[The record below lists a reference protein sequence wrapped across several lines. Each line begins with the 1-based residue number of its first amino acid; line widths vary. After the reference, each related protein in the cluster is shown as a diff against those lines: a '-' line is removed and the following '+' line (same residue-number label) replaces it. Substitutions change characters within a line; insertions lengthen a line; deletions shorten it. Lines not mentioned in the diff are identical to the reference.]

1 MVKMADPVTLWPDL
15 LITLPTTHYVTNSE
29 DMTMLQ
35 ILIRSQVR
43 IVVTSQAPHNRAMAG
58 WMLGF
63 TSSPNRHFWM
73 TWSFI
78 GCPLYISAGGHH
90 DGRVYSV
97 MRTALACASSTTTTT
112 TTTTTTWTWSV
123 FFLFLSSFLC
133 SSSWRNQRRIK
144 VVGAADIINSD
155 ILNVSLANQLD
166 EAVLVDVV
174 SDANVDICRVAL
186 GTSWTEC
193 NI

>member
-78 GCPLYISAGGHH
+78 GRRLYMSTEGHYAGTA
-90 DGRVYSV
+90 YSV
-97 MRTALACASSTTTTT
+97 LGTVLACTTTTAAVICIMYCICCV
-112 TTTTTTWTWSV
+112 SV
-123 FFLFLSSFLC
+123 PVC
-133 SSSWRNQRRIK
+133 RIYFN
-144 VVGAADIINSD
+144 AE
-155 ILNVSLANQLD
+155 L
-166 EAVLVDVV
+166 VLYL
-174 SDANVDICRVAL
+174 ICRISVWFESAEDSGWL
-186 GTSWTEC
+186 CLKWRPWSHIYHQYLSTFGKFTMWYKC
-193 NI
+193 R